1 MREKVR
7 MERRGNKRQMEE
19 VRGERREER
28 QEKRWREEVRGKTR
42 EKSRDGDKK

>member
-19 VRGERREER
+19 VRGERRDR
-28 QEKRWREEVRGKTR
+28 R
-42 EKSRDGDKK
+42 RDGGRK